1 MSAAA
6 TIVTFERNP
15 YYFKVDP
22 AGNQLPYID
31 KLQISVNGDV
41 QTLVLKVVNG
51 EIDYQDRHI
60 DSNSNRAVFI
70 DNAAERQLPP
80 RRGEELGH
88 EHGDHLA
95 QPDP

>member
-1 MSAAA
+1 MEPWVIKDPYLGGA

-31 KLQISVNGDV
+31 KLQISVNGDE

-60 DSNSNRAVFI
+60 NANSNRAGVH
-70 DNAAERQLPP
+70 RQRARKATSAWSTRTTPT
-80 RRGEELGH
+80 
-88 EHGDHLA
+88 
-95 QPDP
+95 

>member
-1 MSAAA
+1 MSRPPPSSPSSAIP
-6 TIVTFERNP
+6 TTSRST
-15 YYFKVDP
+15 P

-60 DSNSNRAVFI
+60 DANSNRAVFI
-70 DNAAERQLPP
+70 DSAAERRLPAG
-80 RRGEELGH
+80 RREQLGH